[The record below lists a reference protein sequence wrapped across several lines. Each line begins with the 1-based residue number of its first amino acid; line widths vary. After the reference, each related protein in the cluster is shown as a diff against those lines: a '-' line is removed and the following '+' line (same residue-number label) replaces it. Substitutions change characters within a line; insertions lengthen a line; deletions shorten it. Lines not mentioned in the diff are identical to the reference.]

1 MCKYPSMVIGII
13 VDSKK
18 FSIAARVYEKPVTSV
33 CAAFLTNNDIR
44 VAATATF
51 KGVEFY
57 LPPRSISILP
67 DRKTV
72 IFNTQK
78 VTSQHNAKG
87 YHPVKESHKEKKW
100 KMHQEKIPTISDQ
113 WPH

>member
-1 MCKYPSMVIGII
+1 MIKEKQHTRKVDVYSFGIMLW
-13 VDSKK
+13 
-18 FSIAARVYEKPVTSV
+18 ELLTPLKPFHDMTPEQL
-33 CAAFLTNNDIR
+33 AFA
-44 VAATATF
+44 V
-51 KGVEFY
+51 
-57 LPPRSISILP
+57 S
-67 DRKTV
+67 
-72 IFNTQK
+72 QK